1 MQSERR
7 WHELLEEVSPEQ
19 RAILAGGSL
28 SRRFSSM
35 PLWLSHPTNIAG
47 FYGLL
52 IALGLIAPLFFTSSS
67 SEREVWLDRWMLQ
80 TSVIIV
86 FCMLLGMVSRFSA
99 AIFNRLPMTPPR
111 QWLYPMPFVGIAL
124 LTIDRTDLLAI
135 HWFITWSLLLI
146 PGPLY
151 VHLSWAPRWRLLCM
165 VEDDKDPFA
174 GFEIKPSEEESS
186 SGDEQIDQVVDEIAG
201 EE

>member
-1 MQSERR
+1 MEAEQR
-7 WHELLEEVSPEQ
+7 WHELLEEVPVEQ

-28 SRRFSSM
+28 SRRFSTM
-35 PLWLSHPTNIAG
+35 PLWLSHPANISG

-52 IALGLIAPLFFTSSS
+52 IGLGLIAPLYFTGTAN
-67 SEREVWLDRWMLQ
+67 EQEVWFDRWILQ
-80 TSVIIV
+80 TSVIVV
-86 FCMLLGMVSRFSA
+86 FCMLLGMISRFSA
-99 AIFNRLPMTPPR
+99 AIFNRLPISPPR
-111 QWLYPMPFVGIAL
+111 QWLYPMPFIGIAL
-124 LTIDRTDLLAI
+124 LTIDRTDLFAV

-165 VEDDKDPFA
+165 VEDGKNPFK
-174 GFEIKPSEEESS
+174 GLEIKQPEEENG
-186 SGDEQIDQVVDEIAG
+186 SGDLQIDEVVDEISG